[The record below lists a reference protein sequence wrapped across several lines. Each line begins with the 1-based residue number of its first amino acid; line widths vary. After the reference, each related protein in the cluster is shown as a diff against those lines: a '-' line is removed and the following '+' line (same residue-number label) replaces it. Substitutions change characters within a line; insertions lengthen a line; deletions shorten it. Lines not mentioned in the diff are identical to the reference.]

1 MTGETRKAL
10 TMTERGPGR
19 ELSSYEVSYASQQA
33 NVNFS
38 YTGKEW
44 FGPLPP
50 LKPIAPPEVAGRT
63 FDYAPGYNLNTTA
76 RPYEPVDFQTLRAL
90 ANAYDPLRL
99 IIERRKDQMT
109 RLPWTIRVKHDGAK
123 KRPTRAALSA
133 ATRSRIRD
141 IEAFFKQPDFEVG
154 FRSWLRALL
163 EDLFVVDAPTLFCE
177 RNRGGDLVALRVID
191 GSTVKRV
198 IDEWGRLPRPF
209 PWTGEAFV
217 WNGEAVM
224 TENFAALGFKL
235 IRGLVYPPAY
245 QQILKGLPAVN
256 YTIHDMIYRPLN
268 IRPGHVYGH
277 SPVEQVLLTVRT
289 ALARTLSQ
297 FQYYQ
302 EGNMP
307 EGLLALPE
315 SWTPDQ
321 VQRFQDYFDNLH
333 VGNLGQRRRMK
344 FIAGGKSA
352 YTPLREPPLKT
363 EFDEWL
369 VRIVC
374 AAFSYPPSAFVTL
387 SNRSIAE
394 QHEKTAEQEGLE
406 PVKQWAADLFNEIIS
421 RDFEADELEFAWME
435 EDEIDQEKQAGILS
449 RYVETGILSINQ
461 ARKRLGEEPD
471 PSPAANT
478 LMVKTTTGMVPIGT
492 ASTNKGNVF
501 DDDDNR

>member
-1 MTGETRKAL
+1 
-10 TMTERGPGR
+10 
-19 ELSSYEVSYASQQA
+19 
-33 NVNFS
+33 
-38 YTGKEW
+38 
-44 FGPLPP
+44 
-50 LKPIAPPEVAGRT
+50 
-63 FDYAPGYNLNTTA
+63 
-76 RPYEPVDFQTLRAL
+76 
-90 ANAYDPLRL
+90 
-99 IIERRKDQMT
+99 
-109 RLPWTIRVKHDGAK
+109 
-123 KRPTRAALSA
+123 
-133 ATRSRIRD
+133 
-141 IEAFFKQPDFEVG
+141 
-154 FRSWLRALL
+154 
-163 EDLFVVDAPTLFCE
+163 
-177 RNRGGDLVALRVID
+177 
-191 GSTVKRV
+191 
-198 IDEWGRLPRPF
+198 
-209 PWTGEAFV
+209 
-217 WNGEAVM
+217 
-224 TENFAALGFKL
+224 
-235 IRGLVYPPAY
+235 
-245 QQILKGLPAVN
+245 
-256 YTIHDMIYRPLN
+256 
-268 IRPGHVYGH
+268 
-277 SPVEQVLLTVRT
+277 
-289 ALARTLSQ
+289 
-297 FQYYQ
+297 
-302 EGNMP
+302 MP